1 MLVKKQTLY
10 RYIHFTHALLILI
23 LLLSGAILFI
33 PELRILLIEGRWQIR
48 QFHIAVGI
56 FYSLFLLAAIPL
68 VFPYFKKHR
77 SWRKTFHLCLMVFL
91 GLLWT
96 VTGIYLWINPAGYFT
111 LRQLSI
117 TVHDAISLF
126 IIPWILIHIGLW
138 IYSKYQP
145 KQPRVVERD
154 RGWLISRRD
163 VLFLF
168 GGTTIAMLLGGL
180 TKWFQPI
187 SASFLASIEEVKRRG
202 YFRIYSVSSE
212 TPVFDPATW
221 RLRVDGLVQ
230 TPLELTFDELMQLP
244 KHSYIQDFHCV
255 TGWSVTG
262 VKWDGI
268 PLSELV
274 KQAGVQPEGMY
285 VKMYS
290 SDQIYTETYE
300 WSQLVGRDVIIAYQ
314 IDDKPL
320 LESQGAPV
328 RLFHP
333 QMYGYKSIK
342 WLERIEFTNRRDLGY
357 WQEKEGY
364 SLNGYLS

>member
-1 MLVKKQTLY
+1 MKKTAIY
-10 RYIHFTHALLILI
+10 RYIHFTHAMLIVV
-23 LLLSGAILFI
+23 LLLTGAILYI
-33 PELRILLIEGRWQIR
+33 PELRTLLIEGRWQVR

-56 FYSLFLLAAIPL
+56 IYSLFLLAAIPL
-68 VFPYFKKHR
+68 VFPYFRKHP

-91 GLLWT
+91 GFLWT
-96 VTGIYLWINPAGYFT
+96 VTGVYLWINPAGYFT
-111 LRQLSI
+111 IRQLSI

-126 IIPWILIHIGLW
+126 IIPWILVHIGIWVL
-138 IYSKYQP
+138 SKYRP
-145 KQPRVVERD
+145 KPKKFERD

-168 GGTTIAMLLGGL
+168 GGTTITLLLGGI

-187 SASFLASIEEVKRRG
+187 SASFLASLEEVKRRG

-212 TPVFDPATW
+212 DPVFDPATW
-221 RLRVDGLVQ
+221 RLKVDGLVD
-230 TPLELTFDELMQLP
+230 TPLELSFEELKQLP

-255 TGWSVTG
+255 TGWSVMG

-268 PLSELV
+268 PLVELV
-274 KQAGVQPEGMY
+274 KQAGVQPEGVY

-300 WSQLVGRDVIIAYQ
+300 WSQLAGPDVIVAYQ

-320 LESQGAPV
+320 LESQGAPI

-342 WLERIEFTNRRDLGY
+342 WLERIEFTNQRDLGY